1 MTSPP
6 LERVLLVGF
15 MGSGKTSVGKRLA
28 GRLGWRF
35 IDFDDEVEAE
45 AGAEIA
51 EIFARHGEAWFRKL
65 EAEVAGRLL
74 RERKVVLGSGGGW
87 AAAGPD
93 RLSGVPAGTATF
105 WLKVSPGE
113 AVRRAQRRPGT
124 RPLLDRPDPLAA
136 AERLL
141 GERAPRYGEARW
153 VVDTEGSS
161 VEDVTAGILEIL
173 AREYPQARVE

>member
-1 MTSPP
+1 MTSQA

-15 MGSGKTSVGKRLA
+15 MGSGKTSVGRRIA

-35 IDFDDEVEAE
+35 IDFDEEVEAE
-45 AGAEIA
+45 VGATIA
-51 EIFARHGEAWFRKL
+51 DIFARHGEAWFRRL
-65 EAEVAGRLL
+65 EADVAERLL
-74 RERKVVLGSGGGW
+74 SERRVVLGSGGGW
-87 AAAGPD
+87 AAAVPG
-93 RLSGVPAGTATF
+93 RLSGVPVGTATF
-105 WLKVSPGE
+105 WLKVSPEE
-113 AVRRAQRRPGT
+113 AVRRAQLRPGA
-124 RPLLDRPDPLAA
+124 RPLLDRPDALAV

-173 AREYPQARVE
+173 AREYTQARVE